1 MKAFLSALLA
11 LFTLTSLALAS
22 PGPDERLD
30 DPALEARALTLYAQ
44 LRCVVCQSQSIRDS
58 NAPLAE
64 DMRAVVRERLL
75 AGESDAE
82 VLDYLQARYG
92 DYVLM
97 MPPLQANTL
106 GLWLVPALVFL
117 GGAAGLVIFVL
128 SQHGRGGED
137 EDDGLDS
144 ERARALDEEEGL
156 S

>member
-1 MKAFLSALLA
+1 MRALIGACLTA
-11 LFTLTSLALAS
+11 LVAASLAFAS

-30 DPALEARALTLYAQ
+30 DPAMEARAMALYAQ

-75 AGESDAE
+75 AGDSDDQ
-82 VLDYLQARYG
+82 VRDYLQDRYG

-97 MPPLQANTL
+97 MPPLQGNTL
-106 GLWLVPALVFL
+106 GLFLVPVLVFL
-117 GGAAGLVIFVL
+117 GGAAGLAFFIL
-128 SQHGRGGED
+128 TQSRRTRDED
-137 EDDGLDS
+137 EADAA
-144 ERARALDEEEGL
+144 RAQALDEEEGL

>member
-1 MKAFLSALLA
+1 MKSVIGACLAALA
-11 LFTLTSLALAS
+11 AASLAWAS

-64 DMRAVVRERLL
+64 DMRGVVRERLL
-75 AGESDAE
+75 AGDTDAE
-82 VLDYLQARYG
+82 VRDYLQTRYG

-97 MPPLQANTL
+97 MPPLQSNTL
-106 GLWLVPALVFL
+106 GLFLVPALVFL
-117 GGAAGLVIFVL
+117 GGAAGLTLFVL
-128 SQHGRGGED
+128 TQSRKARDEED
-137 EDDGLDS
+137 ADDVA
-144 ERARALDEEEGL
+144 RARALDEEEGL